1 LPIGAGHQV
10 DISGSIEPGTRRAP
24 LTTTVE
30 STITFPYKR
39 SLGPVL
45 GAFMTALTECRIIG
59 IRSGSGVLC
68 PPLEWD
74 PRTGASLAHEFVD
87 VGPAG
92 TVESWCWVPQP
103 STQHPLARPFAFA
116 TIRLDG
122 ADSALVHAVDAGNP
136 DAMVIGMRVAPRWR
150 AERRG
155 HITDIEAFVP
165 GEVSVGESSGAD
177 AHRDEPVTMMDYL
190 GSITYTTPVPD
201 NVVLSEA
208 AARQGRFLGL
218 RCPECGRTYTGGRGY
233 CPIDSIALTSEH
245 QVDLPQRGTVTNYTI
260 ITPVQYPGQTETDP
274 FARIHILLDGTDV
287 VLSFQVPVDIPNDEI
302 RIGLRVSAVW
312 ASEAERGG
320 LESTVPG
327 LIGWMPTGEPDVDD
341 PTLVERIC

>member
-1 LPIGAGHQV
+1 
-10 DISGSIEPGTRRAP
+10 

-45 GAFMTALTECRIIG
+45 GAFMNALMERRIIG
-59 IRSGSGVLC
+59 IRNGSGVLC

-74 PRTGASLAHEFVD
+74 PRTATELPHDFVE

-103 STQHPLARPFAFA
+103 STQHPLDRPFAFA

-122 ADSALVHAVDAGNP
+122 ADSALVHAVDPGDP
-136 DAMVIGMRVAPRWR
+136 GSMSIGMRVAPRWR

-165 GEVSVGESSGAD
+165 GEKPLGGDGSAGAD
-177 AHRDEPVTMMDYL
+177 EQPEEPVTMMEYL
-190 GSITYTTPVPD
+190 GSITYTTPVSD
-201 NVVLSEA
+201 NVVRSEA

-233 CPIDSIALTSEH
+233 CPIDSIALTSE
-245 QVDLPQRGTVTNYTI
+245 QEVDLPQRGTVTNYTI
-260 ITPVQYPGQTETDP
+260 ITPVQYPGQTETEP
-274 FARIHILLDGTDV
+274 FARVHVLLDDTDV
-287 VLSFQVPVDIPNDEI
+287 VLGFQVPVEIANDDI

-312 ASEAERGG
+312 ASEAELGG

>member
-1 LPIGAGHQV
+1 
-10 DISGSIEPGTRRAP
+10 

-45 GAFMTALTECRIIG
+45 GAFMNALMERRIIG
-59 IRSGSGVLC
+59 IRNGSRVLC

-74 PRTGASLAHEFVD
+74 PRTSATLAHDFVD

-92 TVESWCWVPQP
+92 TVESWCWIPAP
-103 STQHPLARPFAFA
+103 SAQHPLARPFAFA

-122 ADSALVHAVDAGNP
+122 ADSALVHAVDAGDP
-136 DAMVIGMRVAPRWR
+136 GAMTIGMRVAPRWR

-165 GEVSVGESSGAD
+165 GEDPVGGDGTAAGEQSE
-177 AHRDEPVTMMDYL
+177 EPVTMMEYL
-190 GSITYTTPVPD
+190 GSITYTTPVSD
-201 NVVLSEA
+201 NVVRSEA

-245 QVDLPQRGTVTNYTI
+245 EVDLPQRGTVTNYTI
-260 ITPVQYPGQTETDP
+260 ITPVQYPGQTETEP
-274 FARIHILLDGTDV
+274 FARIHVLLDDTDV
-287 VLSFQVPVDIPNDEI
+287 VLGFQVPVEIANDEV
-302 RIGLRVSAVW
+302 RIGQRVSAVW

-320 LESTVPG
+320 LESAVPG

-341 PTLVERIC
+341 PALVERIC